1 MHDTLHIH
9 IYKLWFLFLFFL
21 LVIVACI
28 GQCSDLGVRKYCVSQ
43 CKYYIVIQ
51 ASVII
56 VIPAME
62 NINKKEQVSS
72 SWGHNSRLLVKEQV
86 NFLGRFHKVR
96 MRIHIWICI

>member
-1 MHDTLHIH
+1 
-9 IYKLWFLFLFFL
+9 
-21 LVIVACI
+21 VAGI
-28 GQCSDLGVRKYCVSQ
+28 GKFSDVGVRKYCFSQ

-72 SWGHNSRLLVKEQV
+72 S
-86 NFLGRFHKVR
+86 
-96 MRIHIWICI
+96 